1 MGIEIPAPRDAEGK
15 EIDID
20 SCEVLYNEDGEALE
34 ITFWQWV
41 SEVVEDNPSLR
52 ERGEWTF
59 NALMDGDSKVRT
71 YYPSGCYI
79 DRPDSLRRLAEDVKD
94 IIWKSDISPVGCKGY
109 MEKNGLTFTCT
120 DDAFI
125 HIIKRVIALAEKEE
139 RQCF

>member
-79 DRPDSLRRLAEDVKD
+79 DRPDSLRRLAEDVKLLIRKSAFSTKGINTYTERRNLESPYVICIVKD
-94 IIWKSDISPVGCKGY
+94 I
-109 MEKNGLTFTCT
+109 MN
-120 DDAFI
+120 
-125 HIIKRVIALAEKEE
+125 RVIALAEKEE
-139 RQCF
+139 KRRF